1 MMIKPRDPEIPDPY
15 KEIWDNFD
23 LISPVK
29 KCPQCGKLTLQ
40 FNPKT
45 GELYCTNCDFRKSMP
60 RMQ

>member
-1 MMIKPRDPEIPDPY
+1 MIKPRDPEIPDPY